1 MLRAKANSAMN
12 RLTPWFYGWNIVAM
26 TFFIQFL
33 VMGSGYYIFG
43 VLLKPLSETLDA
55 SRFVVSLALTGQII
69 MSALLG
75 PWLGRA
81 VGERSIRGFMTT
93 GILILAAGLT
103 GVSFSETIWQ
113 FYVAFMLL
121 VSVGFA
127 LAGPVPNS
135 ALIANWF
142 SRKRGSAMGI
152 SQFGVTLSGALLIPL
167 FTWLMLTFDWR
178 IALRVF
184 AIGVPT
190 FALPL
195 IWFGIV
201 KTPREISLN
210 PDGDA
215 TESEG
220 SQDRVAGEEKE
231 WTLRAAIRS
240 KTVWR
245 LALIMGPGFMGI
257 SAVLL
262 SLHSHLTDSGLSA
275 MRASSVIAAMTFAG
289 AIAKPLF
296 GILSDYLSKK
306 WVTFASIVFMFLGVA
321 GIITSSHFTLI
332 MFSAASF
339 GLGYGA
345 QMPLFNILIGTLF
358 GQRSFA
364 RMIGIMGPIMLPFNL
379 IGLPMS
385 TWSYESFGSYT
396 PAYAFMLALY
406 ILAMISL
413 ATFKLTER

>member
-1 MLRAKANSAMN
+1 MN
-12 RLTPWFYGWNIVAM
+12 KLTPWFYGWNIVAM

-55 SRFVVSLALTGQII
+55 SRFIVSLALTGQIV

-81 VGERSIRGFMTT
+81 VGERSVRGLMTA
-93 GILILAAGLT
+93 GILVMAVGLAGVSLAA
-103 GVSFSETIWQ
+103 TIWQ
-113 FYVAFMLL
+113 FYIAFMLL

-167 FTWLMLTFDWR
+167 FTWLMLAFDWR

-184 AIGVPT
+184 AVGVPIC
-190 FALPL
+190 ALPV
-195 IWFGIV
+195 IWFGII
-201 KTPREISLN
+201 KTPKEKGLN
-210 PDGDA
+210 PDGDTYQQEDGLDTGA
-215 TESEG
+215 EAET
-220 SQDRVAGEEKE
+220 E
-231 WTLRAAIRS
+231 WTLGAAIRN
-240 KTVWR
+240 KTVWQ

-275 MRASSVIAAMTFAG
+275 MRASSLIAGMTLAG
-289 AIAKPLF
+289 AVAKPIF
-296 GILSDYLSKK
+296 GILSDYLDKR
-306 WVTFASIVFMFLGVA
+306 WVTLASIAFMFAGVA
-321 GIITSSHFTLI
+321 GLI
-332 MFSAASF
+332 STTAYPLLMLAAVSF

-345 QMPLFNILIGTLF
+345 QMPLFNILIATLF
-358 GQRSFA
+358 GQTAFA
-364 RMIGIMGPIMLPFNL
+364 RMVGIMGPIMLPFNL
-379 IGLPMS
+379 LGLPLS
-385 TWSYESFGSYT
+385 TLTYETFGTYS
-396 PAYAFMLALY
+396 PAYAMILALY
-406 ILAMISL
+406 VVAAAGLIRLRLPRS
-413 ATFKLTER
+413 

>member
-1 MLRAKANSAMN
+1 MN
-12 RLTPWFYGWNIVAM
+12 KLTPWFYGWNIVAM

-55 SRFVVSLALTGQII
+55 SRFIVSLALTGQIV

-81 VGERSIRGFMTT
+81 VGERSVRGLMTA
-93 GILILAAGLT
+93 GILVMAVGLAGVSLAA
-103 GVSFSETIWQ
+103 TIWQ
-113 FYVAFMLL
+113 FYIAFMLL

-167 FTWLMLTFDWR
+167 FTWLMLAFDWR

-184 AIGVPT
+184 AVGVPIC
-190 FALPL
+190 ALPV
-195 IWFGIV
+195 IWFGII
-201 KTPREISLN
+201 KTPKEKGLN
-210 PDGDA
+210 PDGDTYQQEDGLDTGA
-215 TESEG
+215 EAET
-220 SQDRVAGEEKE
+220 E
-231 WTLRAAIRS
+231 WTLGAAIRN

-275 MRASSVIAAMTFAG
+275 MRASSLIAGMTLAG
-289 AIAKPLF
+289 AVAKPIF
-296 GILSDYLSKK
+296 GILSDYLDKR
-306 WVTFASIVFMFLGVA
+306 WVTLASIAFMFAGVA
-321 GIITSSHFTLI
+321 GLI
-332 MFSAASF
+332 STTAYPLLMLAAVSF

-345 QMPLFNILIGTLF
+345 QMPLFNILIATLF
-358 GQRSFA
+358 GQTAFA
-364 RMIGIMGPIMLPFNL
+364 RMVGIMGPIMLPFNL
-379 IGLPMS
+379 LGLPLS
-385 TWSYESFGSYT
+385 TLTYETFGTYS
-396 PAYAFMLALY
+396 PAYAMILALY
-406 ILAMISL
+406 VVAAAGLIRLRLPRS
-413 ATFKLTER
+413 

>member
-81 VGERSIRGFMTT
+81 VGERSIRGLMTT
-93 GILILAAGLT
+93 GVLVLAAGLT
-103 GVSFSETIWQ
+103 GVSFAETIWQ

-167 FTWLMLTFDWR
+167 FTWLMLAFDWR
-178 IALRVF
+178 LALRVF

-190 FALPL
+190 FALPV
-195 IWFGIV
+195 IWFGII
-201 KTPREISLN
+201 KTPSEISLN

-220 SQDRVAGEEKE
+220 SQDRGAGKQKE

-240 KTVWR
+240 ETVWR

-275 MRASSVIAAMTFAG
+275 MRASTVVAAMTFAG

-321 GIITSSHFTLI
+321 GIITTSHFTLI
-332 MFSAASF
+332 VFAAASF

-385 TWSYESFGSYT
+385 TWIYESFGSYT

-413 ATFKLTER
+413 ATFKITER

>member
-1 MLRAKANSAMN
+1 MN
-12 RLTPWFYGWNIVAM
+12 KLTPWFYGWNIVAM

-55 SRFVVSLALTGQII
+55 SRFIVSLALTGQIV

-81 VGERSIRGFMTT
+81 VGERSVRGLMTA
-93 GILILAAGLT
+93 GILVMAVGLAGVSLAA
-103 GVSFSETIWQ
+103 TIWQ
-113 FYVAFMLL
+113 FYIAFMLL

-184 AIGVPT
+184 AVGVPIC
-190 FALPL
+190 ALPV
-195 IWFGIV
+195 IWFGII
-201 KTPREISLN
+201 KTPKEKGLN
-210 PDGDA
+210 PDGDTYQQEDGLDTGA
-215 TESEG
+215 EAET
-220 SQDRVAGEEKE
+220 E
-231 WTLRAAIRS
+231 WTLGAAIRN
-240 KTVWR
+240 KTVWQ

-262 SLHSHLTDSGLSA
+262 SLHSHLTDTGLSA
-275 MRASSVIAAMTFAG
+275 MRASSLIAGMTLAG
-289 AIAKPLF
+289 AVAKPTF
-296 GILSDYLSKK
+296 GILSDYLDKR
-306 WVTFASIVFMFLGVA
+306 WVTLASIAFMFAGVA
-321 GIITSSHFTLI
+321 GLI
-332 MFSAASF
+332 STTAYPLLMLAAVSF

-345 QMPLFNILIGTLF
+345 QMPLFNILIATLF
-358 GQRSFA
+358 GQTAFA
-364 RMIGIMGPIMLPFNL
+364 RMVGIMGPIMLPFNL
-379 IGLPMS
+379 LGLPLS
-385 TWSYESFGSYT
+385 TLTYETFGTYS
-396 PAYAFMLALY
+396 PAYAMILALY
-406 ILAMISL
+406 VVAAAGVIRLRLPQS
-413 ATFKLTER
+413 

>member
-1 MLRAKANSAMN
+1 MN
-12 RLTPWFYGWNIVAM
+12 KLTPWFYGWNIVAM

-55 SRFVVSLALTGQII
+55 SRFVVSLALTGQIV
-69 MSALLG
+69 MSAMLG

-81 VGERSIRGFMTT
+81 VGERSIRGLMTT
-93 GILILAAGLT
+93 GILVMAAGLA
-103 GVSFSETIWQ
+103 GISLAETIWQ
-113 FYVAFMLL
+113 FYIAFMLL

-142 SRKRGSAMGI
+142 SRKRGTAMGI

-184 AIGVPT
+184 AIGVPI
-190 FALPL
+190 FALPV
-195 IWFGIV
+195 IWLGII
-201 KTPREISLN
+201 KTPKEKGLN

-215 TESEG
+215 
-220 SQDRVAGEEKE
+220 SQPEDALDTGAEEETE
-231 WTLRAAIRS
+231 WTLRAAIRN

-275 MRASSVIAAMTFAG
+275 MRASSVVAAMTFAG
-289 AIAKPLF
+289 AVAKPLF
-296 GILSDYLSKK
+296 GILSDYLSKQ
-306 WVTFASIVFMFLGVA
+306 WVTFASIVFMFVGVA
-321 GIITSSHFTLI
+321 GIITSTHFTLVLLA
-332 MFSAASF
+332 AASF

-345 QMPLFNILIGTLF
+345 QMPLFNILIATLF

-364 RMIGIMGPIMLPFNL
+364 RMVGIMGPIMLPFNL
-379 IGLPMS
+379 LGLPMS
-385 TWSYESFGSYT
+385 TWIYESFGSYT
-396 PAYAFMLALY
+396 PAYAFMLGLY
-406 ILAMISL
+406 VVAMISL
-413 ATFKLTER
+413 ATFKLPSR

>member
-1 MLRAKANSAMN
+1 MN
-12 RLTPWFYGWNIVAM
+12 KLTPWFYGWNIVAM

-55 SRFVVSLALTGQII
+55 SRFIVSLALTGQIV
-69 MSALLG
+69 MSAVLG

-81 VGERSIRGFMTT
+81 VGERSVRGLMTT
-93 GILILAAGLT
+93 GILVMAVGLA
-103 GVSFSETIWQ
+103 GVSLAVTIWQ
-113 FYVAFMLL
+113 FYIAFMLL

-184 AIGVPT
+184 AVGVPIC
-190 FALPL
+190 ALPV
-195 IWFGIV
+195 IWFGII
-201 KTPREISLN
+201 KTPKEKGLN
-210 PDGDA
+210 PDGDTYQQEDGLDTSA
-215 TESEG
+215 EAET
-220 SQDRVAGEEKE
+220 E
-231 WTLRAAIRS
+231 WTLSAAIRN

-275 MRASSVIAAMTFAG
+275 MRASSLIAGMTLAG
-289 AIAKPLF
+289 AVAKPIF
-296 GILSDYLSKK
+296 GILSDYLDKR
-306 WVTFASIVFMFLGVA
+306 WVTLASIAFMFAGVA
-321 GIITSSHFTLI
+321 GLI
-332 MFSAASF
+332 STTAYPLLMLAAVSF

-345 QMPLFNILIGTLF
+345 QMPLFNILIATLF
-358 GQRSFA
+358 GQTAFA
-364 RMIGIMGPIMLPFNL
+364 RMVGIMGPIMLPFNL
-379 IGLPMS
+379 LGLPLS
-385 TWSYESFGSYT
+385 TLTYETFGTYS
-396 PAYAFMLALY
+396 PAYAMILALY
-406 ILAMISL
+406 VVAAAGLIRLRLPRS
-413 ATFKLTER
+413 

>member
-1 MLRAKANSAMN
+1 MN
-12 RLTPWFYGWNIVAM
+12 KLTPWFYGWNIVAM

-55 SRFVVSLALTGQII
+55 SRFIVSLALTGQIV
-69 MSALLG
+69 MSAVLG

-81 VGERSIRGFMTT
+81 VGERSVRGLMTT
-93 GILILAAGLT
+93 GILVMAVGLA
-103 GVSFSETIWQ
+103 GVSLAVTIWQ
-113 FYVAFMLL
+113 FYIAFMLL

-184 AIGVPT
+184 AVGVPIC
-190 FALPL
+190 ALPV
-195 IWFGIV
+195 IWFGII
-201 KTPREISLN
+201 KTPKEKGLN
-210 PDGDA
+210 PDGDTYQQEDGLDTSA
-215 TESEG
+215 EAET
-220 SQDRVAGEEKE
+220 E
-231 WTLRAAIRS
+231 WTLSAAIRN

-275 MRASSVIAAMTFAG
+275 MRASSLIAGMTLAG
-289 AIAKPLF
+289 AVAKPIF
-296 GILSDYLSKK
+296 GILSDYLDKR
-306 WVTFASIVFMFLGVA
+306 WVTLASIAFMFAGVA
-321 GIITSSHFTLI
+321 GLI
-332 MFSAASF
+332 STAAYPLLMLAAVSF

-345 QMPLFNILIGTLF
+345 QMPLFNILIATLF
-358 GQRSFA
+358 GQTAFA
-364 RMIGIMGPIMLPFNL
+364 RMVGIMGPIMLPFNL
-379 IGLPMS
+379 LGLPLS
-385 TWSYESFGSYT
+385 TLTYETFGTYS
-396 PAYAFMLALY
+396 PAYAMILALY
-406 ILAMISL
+406 VVAAAGLILLRLPRS
-413 ATFKLTER
+413 